1 MILNNHGSASIVA
14 LLAAS
19 LWLARSAFA
28 DDAATGT
35 AGAGDD
41 AANNGVAAQ
50 VYGNCDPAPGQDH
63 LVKLDDLRAA
73 LDQSGIKAFAVET
86 AETLG
91 NPSGGV
97 RTGAIFEGRLQ
108 AGVCVSLGKTPL
120 GWSNSYIYADAFQ
133 IHGRGLSGNDLHNLF
148 TVSNIEASR
157 ATRLH
162 DLYFEQG
169 WFGDTAS
176 VRIGQLAADDEF
188 ITSEYGNKF
197 VNAMFGWPGLPSNDL
212 PGGGG
217 PIYPLSTPGLRVRYG
232 QNGDGWAVLAAVFNG
247 NPAGPQT
254 SGNMNPV
261 PQLRDPDGLAF
272 NFNSDVF
279 AIAEAQYGPGQPTTY
294 KLGAWYHSGKFAD
307 QRFDTG
313 GLSLASPLSSGIP
326 RTDVNDYSL
335 YAVVDQTIS
344 GDGDSGVAGFLRA
357 MGAPADRNLVSFY
370 VDGGLNVFAPF
381 AQKGD
386 VAALGFA
393 FGHVSSAVQSLDRD
407 FATLAGTPR
416 PVQDYEAAVELTYQR
431 TVAAGLQLQPD
442 FQYVIH
448 PGGHAQDPTD
458 PTGRTAINDA
468 VVLGLRATVT
478 F

>member
-1 MILNNHGSASIVA
+1 LNRRGQASAIA
-14 LLAAS
+14 LLTAS
-19 LWLARSAFA
+19 LCLARPALA
-28 DDAATGT
+28 DDAAGGNDAAATG
-35 AGAGDD
+35 D

-50 VYGNCDPAPGQDH
+50 VYSNCDPAAGQDH
-63 LVKLDDLRAA
+63 LVKLDDVRAA
-73 LDQSGIKAFAVET
+73 LDQNGIKAFAVET

-91 NPSGGV
+91 NVSGGIH
-97 RTGAIFEGRLQ
+97 TGAIFEGRLQ

-120 GWSNSYIYADAFQ
+120 GWSDSYIYADAFQ
-133 IHGRGLSGNDLHNLF
+133 IHGRGLSGNYLHNLF

-169 WFGDTAS
+169 LFGDNAS
-176 VRIGQLAADDEF
+176 VRVGQLAADDEF
-188 ITSEYGNKF
+188 LTSEYGNKF

-217 PIYPLSTPGLRVRYG
+217 PIYPLSTPGLRVKYG
-232 QNGDGWAVLAAVFNG
+232 QNGDGWGFLAAVFNG

-254 SGNMNPV
+254 SGNMNPN

-307 QRFDTG
+307 ERFDSN
-313 GLSLASPLSSGIP
+313 GLSLASPASTGVP
-326 RTDVNDYSL
+326 RIHVNDYSL
-335 YAVVDQTIS
+335 YAVVDQAIS
-344 GDGDSGVAGFLRA
+344 GDGDNGVAGFLRA
-357 MGAPADRNLVSFY
+357 MGAPADRNLISFY
-370 VDGGLNVFAPF
+370 ADGGLNFFAPF

-393 FGHVSSAVQSLDRD
+393 FGHISSAVQDLDRD
-407 FATLAGTPR
+407 FATLAGAPR
-416 PVQDYEAAVELTYQR
+416 PVQDYEAAIELTYQR
-431 TVAAGLQLQPD
+431 TIAAGVQLQPD

-458 PTGRTAINDA
+458 PTGRTAIKDA
-468 VVLGLRATVT
+468 AVLGLRATIT